1 MKEMI
6 FANIGQIILG
16 VGLLVTVAIF
26 GGLFLGFKFRKQSLE
41 QAAEEILG
49 TQKFA
54 AAAKVEADKAIRS
67 VEFRESVREGIENDA
82 RTASSI
88 IRIVVESPEFR
99 DAADRRVAH
108 GISNNSYSIEK
119 QIRASQ
125 DEIRREL
132 KESNKELSEKLDR
145 LMEIVGQIQISCA
158 HHHPMS

>member
-6 FANIGQIILG
+6 FANIWQIILG

-99 DAADRRVAH
+99 EGVDRRVGH
-108 GISNNSYSIEK
+108 GINNNAYAVRE

>member
-1 MKEMI
+1 MKDLI
-6 FANIGQIILG
+6 FANIGQIIVG
-16 VGLLVTVAIF
+16 AGLLVIVAICV
-26 GGLFLGFKFRKQSLE
+26 GLMLGFKFRKQSLE
-41 QAAEEILG
+41 QAAEEILS
-49 TQKFA
+49 TRKFA
-54 AAAKVEADKAIRS
+54 DAAKVEADKAIRS

-108 GISNNSYSIEK
+108 GINNNSYSIEK

-158 HHHPMS
+158 HHHPMA

>member
-16 VGLLVTVAIF
+16 IGLLVAVAIS

-88 IRIVVESPEFR
+88 IRIVVESPELR
-99 DAADRRVAH
+99 EAVDRRVGH
-108 GISNNSYSIEK
+108 GINNAYAVRE

-132 KESNKELSEKLDR
+132 KESNKELSDKLDR
-145 LMEIVGQIQISCA
+145 MLEIIGQIQISCA
-158 HHHPMS
+158 HHHPSN